1 MSTYLS
7 QSWLIDRRHAL
18 KALGTCISLPM
29 LECMVPLRVSAAAT
43 QTPKRSAFIYLA
55 NGVHSLNYQILKDG
69 KDYEFSRSLKPLEKH
84 RSVITPISGLHHPG
98 ALSHHHNCISV
109 WLTGGKLGP
118 SDRNTISVD
127 QKMTEITA
135 QHTRYPSM
143 EVAITQ
149 DSLAWTADGVRL
161 PAMRRCSEIFA
172 SLFEEPK
179 GGKTAQRRALR
190 RKGSVL
196 DANLAEVRQLE
207 KKMGAEDKGRMDQYL
222 TSVREAEIRTRR
234 ADVWLDTPLPKI
246 SDEDRKRTN
255 RDIAAT
261 KAGDYFRTVYD
272 LMVLAF
278 QTDTTRVATFSLG
291 GEGDAFAI
299 PEIGITESRS
309 EERRVGKECR
319 SRWSPYH

>member
-1 MSTYLS
+1 
-7 QSWLIDRRHAL
+7 
-18 KALGTCISLPM
+18 
-29 LECMVPLRVSAAAT
+29 
-43 QTPKRSAFIYLA
+43 
-55 NGVHSLNYQILKDG
+55 
-69 KDYEFSRSLKPLEKH
+69 
-84 RSVITPISGLHHPG
+84 
-98 ALSHHHNCISV
+98 
-109 WLTGGKLGP
+109 
-118 SDRNTISVD
+118 
-127 QKMTEITA
+127 
-135 QHTRYPSM
+135 M
-143 EVAITQ
+143 EVALTG
-149 DSLAWTADGVRL
+149 DSLACTADGVRL

-179 GGKTAQRRALR
+179 GGKTAQRRSLR

-207 KKMGAEDKGRMDQYL
+207 KKMGSEDKGRMDQYL

-246 SDEDRKRTN
+246 ADADRQRTN

-291 GEGDAFAI
+291 GEGAAFAI
-299 PEIGITESRS
+299 PVPKAQPVRIATARQPLARAASPSRKTVAAAS
-309 EERRVGKECR
+309 PAAATHKPAAPPPGPGPWAQPAGEPTARVFRACSTCAHRARDTQRPQARRRDGCAEHAPLCCAEHDR
-319 SRWSPYH
+319 CTREPAARA